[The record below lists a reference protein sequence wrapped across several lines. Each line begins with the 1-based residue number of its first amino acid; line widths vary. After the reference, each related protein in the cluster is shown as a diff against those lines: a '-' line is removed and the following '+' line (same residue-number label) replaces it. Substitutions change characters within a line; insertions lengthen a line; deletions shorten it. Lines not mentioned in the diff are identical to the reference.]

1 MRGVAKDVR
10 ERKAVRLAA
19 ADGVREFPLQAR
31 SMPVSAR
38 ASALLLFA
46 LAVGACLLPPQVFTQ
61 QRTRPRKVAADK
73 PMPAPT
79 TDAAAA
85 RIPKAAATPAG
96 PQKSA
101 AEGPQTVDDDELI
114 TVRTSEVLLPVTVRD
129 ADGRLVPDLT
139 REDFRIFEDGQEQ
152 PLRDLA
158 LRQVPVDV
166 VLMIDASSSVAAML
180 DDFRR
185 AVEDFA
191 ARLAP
196 EDRISLIKFDDRIEL
211 LQDWTRSRT
220 QLRRALRRITP
231 GVFTRFND
239 ALYLASREHFRK
251 GQNRHAIVVL
261 SDGIDSGRGQATLE
275 VALRGLLES
284 QAAVYVISNT
294 RIERARKKS
303 ELDTL
308 LAGPDS
314 TVRFNE
320 LRIGDLREGLR
331 VLDLSEQNL
340 GQLARAT
347 GGRLYTP
354 ESFEA
359 LDDIYREVAEELRN
373 QYALYY
379 TPLNTTR
386 DGRFRRTIVE
396 TSGRG
401 YQVTSRVGYY
411 APRQ

>member
-1 MRGVAKDVR
+1 MRDSATHQQDGKTVSLSGERRVR
-10 ERKAVRLAA
+10 EILW
-19 ADGVREFPLQAR
+19 QAR
-31 SMPVSAR
+31 RAPVKGR
-38 ASALLLFA
+38 A
-46 LAVGACLLPPQVFTQ
+46 LAVLLLAVIIATCLLAPVALTQ
-61 QRTRPRKVAADK
+61 NRTRPRRVTSDK
-73 PMPAPT
+73 PRTTTTSVASVPT
-79 TDAAAA
+79 A
-85 RIPKAAATPAG
+85 KATPTPVTSG
-96 PQKSA
+96 
-101 AEGPQTVDDDELI
+101 ERPQTGEDEDEVI

-129 ADGRLVPDLT
+129 REGKLVPALR
-139 REDFRIFEDGQEQ
+139 REDFRVFEDGSEQ
-152 PLRDLA
+152 PLKDLA

-166 VLMIDASSSVAAML
+166 VLMVDASSSVASSL

-185 AVEDFA
+185 AVEEFA
-191 ARLAP
+191 GRLAP

-211 LQDWTRSRT
+211 LQGWTQSRT

-239 ALYLASREHFRK
+239 ALYLAAREHFTR

-261 SDGIDSGRGQATLE
+261 SDGIDSGRGSATLE
-275 VALRGLLES
+275 TALRGLLES
-284 QAAVYVISNT
+284 QVAVYVISNT

-308 LAGPDS
+308 LAGPDA
-314 TVRFNE
+314 TVRFNQ

-340 GQLARAT
+340 AQLARAT

-354 ESFEA
+354 ESFDA
-359 LDDIYREVAEELRN
+359 LDRVYTEVAEELRN

-379 TPLNTTR
+379 TPLNTSR

-396 TSGRG
+396 TYERS
-401 YQVTSRVGYY
+401 YQVTSRIGYY